1 MKQTMDKL
9 RPVDRNDALK
19 KKKQKKTLNQLKKRV
34 RDWNFNRIYFL
45 MQIK

>member
-19 KKKQKKTLNQLKKRV
+19 KKKKLEPIKKERLE
-34 RDWNFNRIYFL
+34 F
-45 MQIK
+45 